1 MMDVK
6 ARKHRKRGKMIRRR
20 VARTN
25 LRDLSK
31 IVSSAP
37 VIEGVR
43 MSDDDSDKVD
53 HRDGRFIN
61 NVFISD
67 EDKVK
72 LPAEYT
78 VTAALGDTEEP
89 KSAVPSQGKV
99 KLRRNGRSRFSN
111 SQRKFPSQFGFSDFY
126 LGRQQDMRDTMAME
140 SRQEEVYAMPEPRS
154 SSTPVYFISEDPDS
168 LHADR
173 SPYSFEPADTH
184 SAPQPQAAVLAASNE
199 DFVIKEHTYQMCPG
213 CPSFSIPIPVPKSSF
228 SSDNQVINPYNS
240 DPGYEFQHNKEETIM
255 DKIMAVVQP
264 AIDTAKQTVQGFL
277 NEDTEINEI
286 SQEGFSDRLS
296 SVGVP
301 ENPQISPL
309 MYAGMAAM
317 GLGVATLLSS
327 GLQVMSMQAVSVGRQ
342 FNTIDSFEIDNSDDN
357 DALEYDINDILCIPR
372 NYCETMKRKKYMLD
386 QYPTIKK
393 KYMLDQYP

>member
-1 MMDVK
+1 M
-6 ARKHRKRGKMIRRR
+6 
-20 VARTN
+20 
-25 LRDLSK
+25 
-31 IVSSAP
+31 
-37 VIEGVR
+37 
-43 MSDDDSDKVD
+43 
-53 HRDGRFIN
+53 
-61 NVFISD
+61 
-67 EDKVK
+67 
-72 LPAEYT
+72 
-78 VTAALGDTEEP
+78 
-89 KSAVPSQGKV
+89 
-99 KLRRNGRSRFSN
+99 
-111 SQRKFPSQFGFSDFY
+111 
-126 LGRQQDMRDTMAME
+126 
-140 SRQEEVYAMPEPRS
+140 YAEPRS
-154 SSTPVYFISEDPDS
+154 SSTPVYFISEDPDT

-184 SAPQPQAAVLAASNE
+184 SAHQQQAAVIAASNE

-264 AIDTAKQTVQGFL
+264 AIDTAKQTVQGFF
-277 NEDTEINEI
+277 NSAVDSNEI
-286 SQEGFSDRLS
+286 TEKGFSDRLS
-296 SVGVP
+296 SVEVA
-301 ENPQISPL
+301 ENPDISPL

-393 KYMLDQYP
+393 IASFLVEIVFDKDSVTERGETSVYNQCYLRECVFALLK